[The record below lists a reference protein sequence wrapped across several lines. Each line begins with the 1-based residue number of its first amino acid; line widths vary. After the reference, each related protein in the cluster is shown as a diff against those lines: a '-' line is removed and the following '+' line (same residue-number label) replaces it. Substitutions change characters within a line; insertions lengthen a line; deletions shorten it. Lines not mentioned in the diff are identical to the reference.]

1 MTYWTP
7 RFSSKVKTKYMQI
20 VEALAEDIEN
30 GLLMDGTRLP
40 SQRQIAKALDID
52 LTTVTRALNEAASRG
67 LIEAK
72 RGDGTHVR
80 QTVQHKEGA
89 HTHSELDLSM
99 NIAPQPAYLNK
110 KFAQILNELLL
121 NKPGLSLG
129 YQESN
134 HSQHDLYAASLWL
147 KPRLGLIEKER
158 IVIAAGAQNAL
169 FSLCNLLFKPDSLIC
184 AGEFTYPGLKAIA
197 ANQRLR
203 LKPLAMD
210 GEGIIPAAFSDLC
223 KQETPTGI
231 YLIPTLDNPTTAIMS
246 GARRDE
252 IIAIARQF
260 EVKIIEDDPYS
271 ALVDKAPEAFVVKA
285 PERTWHI
292 STLSKSL
299 SPSLRV
305 AYVISPGLQER
316 EQLAMVLR
324 TTSLMP
330 SPLTLALATTLITSG
345 EAEKILAAIRKE
357 IGLRQLIAKKILAD
371 YSFNAYPTGH
381 HLWLFLPSHLQAR
394 DFAAYASKFGLAIV
408 PSYLFAIDETNPLNA
423 VRISLGA
430 AATEVLVQK
439 SLQLLV
445 ELMQQSFLPQKILV

>member
-1 MTYWTP
+1 MTYWIP
-7 RFSSKVKTKYMQI
+7 RFSNKVKTKYMQI
-20 VEALAEDIEN
+20 VEALAEDINN
-30 GLLMDGTRLP
+30 GLIMDGTRLP

-80 QTVQHKEGA
+80 RAFQQNEEGQA
-89 HTHSELDLSM
+89 HSELDLSM

-121 NKPGLSLG
+121 NKPSLSLG
-129 YQESN
+129 YKESN

-147 KPRLGLIEKER
+147 KSRLGHIERER

-203 LKPLAMD
+203 LNPLKMD
-210 GEGIIPAAFSDLC
+210 AEGIIPAAFNELC
-223 KQETPTGI
+223 KQETPAGI
-231 YLIPTLDNPTTAIMS
+231 YLIPTLDNPTTAIMPD
-246 GARRDE
+246 ARRDE

-260 EVKIIEDDPYS
+260 DVKIIEDDPYS
-271 ALVDKAPEAFVVKA
+271 ALVDNAPAAFLVKA

-305 AYVISPGLQER
+305 AYVISPGFQER
-316 EQLAMVLR
+316 EQLAAMLR

-330 SPLTLALATTLITSG
+330 SPLTLALATTLISTG
-345 EAEKILAAIRKE
+345 DAEKILATIKKE
-357 IGLRQLIAKKILAD
+357 IGQRQLIAKKILSA
-371 YSFNAYPTGH
+371 YSFNVHRTGH
-381 HLWLFLPSHLQAR
+381 HLWLYLPNYLQAR
-394 DFAAYASKFGLAIV
+394 DFAAYANQFGLAIV
-408 PSYLFAIDETNPLNA
+408 PSYLFAIEETNPVNA

-430 AATEVLVQK
+430 AATEALVKK

-445 ELMQQSFLPQKILV
+445 ELMQQLFLPQKILV

>member
-1 MTYWTP
+1 MIYWTP
-7 RFSSKVKTKYMQI
+7 RFSRKVKSKYMQI

-30 GLLMDGTRLP
+30 GLLMNGARLP

-52 LTTVTRALNEAASRG
+52 LTTVTRALNEAARRG

-80 QTVQHKEGA
+80 QTSQQKEGVQVP
-89 HTHSELDLSM
+89 SELDLSM
-99 NIAPQPAYLNK
+99 NIAPQPDDLNK
-110 KFAQILNELLL
+110 KFSQILNGLLL
-121 NKPGLSLG
+121 NKSSFSLG

-134 HSQHDLYAASLWL
+134 HSQHHLYGASLWF
-147 KPRLGLIEKER
+147 KPRLGFIDKER

-169 FSLCNLLFKPDSLIC
+169 FSLCNLLFKPNSLIC

-197 ANQRLR
+197 TNQQLR

-210 GEGIIPAAFSDLC
+210 GEGIIPASFRELC
-223 KQETPTGI
+223 TQETPAGI
-231 YLIPTLDNPTTAIMS
+231 YLIPTLDNPTTAIMPDT
-246 GARRDE
+246 RREE

-260 EVKIIEDDPYS
+260 DVKIIEDDPYI
-271 ALVDKAPEAFVVKA
+271 ALVDQVHEAFVVKA

-305 AYVISPGLQER
+305 AYVISPGFQER
-316 EQLAMVLR
+316 EQLAVMLR
-324 TTSLMP
+324 TTSLML
-330 SPLTLALATTLITSG
+330 SPITLALATTLISTG
-345 EAEKILAAIRKE
+345 EAEKILVAIRKE
-357 IGLRQLIAKKILAD
+357 IESRQLIAKRILSD
-371 YSFNAYPTGH
+371 YSFNAHPSGH
-381 HLWLFLPSHLQAR
+381 HLWLYLPKHLQAR
-394 DFAAYASKFGLAIV
+394 DFAAYARQFGLAIV
-408 PSYLFAIDETNPLNA
+408 PSYLFAIDETTPVNA

-430 AATEVLVQK
+430 ATTEALVKK

-445 ELMQQSFLPQKILV
+445 ELMQQSFLPQNVLV

>member
-1 MTYWTP
+1 MIYWTP

-30 GLLMDGTRLP
+30 GLLIDGTRLP
-40 SQRQIAKALDID
+40 SQRQIAKALAID

-80 QTVQHKEGA
+80 QTSQQQEGA
-89 HTHSELDLSM
+89 QAHSDLDLSM
-99 NIAPQPAYLNK
+99 NSAPQPAYLNK
-110 KFAQILNELLL
+110 KFAQILNDLLL

-129 YQESN
+129 YQDY
-134 HSQHDLYAASLWL
+134 SQHDLYAASLWL

-203 LKPLAMD
+203 LKPLATD
-210 GEGIIPAAFSDLC
+210 DEGIIPAAFSELC
-223 KQETPTGI
+223 KQEAPAGI

-246 GARRDE
+246 DVRREE

-271 ALVDKAPEAFVVKA
+271 ALVKHAPEAFVVKA

-316 EQLAMVLR
+316 EQLAMMLR

-330 SPLTLALATTLITSG
+330 SPLTLALATTLINTG
-345 EAEKILAAIRKE
+345 EADKILATISKE
-357 IGLRQLIAKKILAD
+357 IELRQLIAKKILAE

-381 HLWLFLPSHLQAR
+381 HLWLFLPNHLLAR

-408 PSYLFAIDETNPLNA
+408 PSYLFAIDETNPVNA

-430 AATEVLVQK
+430 AATEALVKK